1 MSDPQMPPSDESEI
15 DATGVDADF
24 VTSDR
29 DPEPDDATPGEG
41 QTAESSDGDDEVDVA
56 DLP

>member
-1 MSDPQMPPSDESEI
+1 MSDPQAAPDDNAEI

-24 VTSDR
+24 VTNDR
-29 DPEPDDATPGEG
+29 DPEPDEATPGEQ
-41 QTAESSDGDDEVDVA
+41 QTADGSDDDVEVS